1 MYCHESHIR
10 VRYGETDRMGYL
22 YYGHY
27 PEYFEVARTDMI
39 RSLGISYR
47 EMEDQGILLPVKS
60 LHVDYR
66 QPALYDEMLVVK
78 ACLKSLPEIR
88 LDIDYEIYNEQH
100 NLICTGNSLLV
111 FVDVE
116 TRKPKRAPASFL
128 DSVRAYF
135 SG

>member
-47 EMEDQGILLPVKS
+47 KMEEQGILLPVRS
-60 LHVDYR
+60 LHIDYR
-66 QPALYDEMLVVK
+66 QPALYDEMLVVRS
-78 ACLKSLPEIR
+78 CLKSLPELK
-88 LDIDYEIYNEQH
+88 LDIDYEIYNEQN
-100 NLICTGNSLLV
+100 NLICRGNSVLV
-111 FVDVE
+111 FVDAE
-116 TRKPKRAPASFL
+116 NRKPRRAPASFL
-128 DSVRAYF
+128 DSVREYF
-135 SG
+135 ED